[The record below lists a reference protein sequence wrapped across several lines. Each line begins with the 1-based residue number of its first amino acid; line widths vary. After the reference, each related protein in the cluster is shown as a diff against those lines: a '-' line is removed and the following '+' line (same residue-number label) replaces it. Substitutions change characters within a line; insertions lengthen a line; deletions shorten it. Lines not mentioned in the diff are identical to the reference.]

1 MVVGFLHCHD
11 ITEILLKVALNT
23 IYLFEIKKQIACQIY
38 TIVHYNYN
46 LLKRWT
52 SINVSLRR
60 VVPLPPRISA
70 RGEKNISRIDNY

>member
-1 MVVGFLHCHD
+1 MP
-11 ITEILLKVALNT
+11 T

-60 VVPLPPRISA
+60 GVPLPPRISA
-70 RGEKNISRIDNY
+70 RGEKHFAD